1 MDYRDFYIWLDG
13 FMANRSWT
21 TIRESDIKTIQ
32 TKMKE
37 VQHINRNNQPT
48 EIVRT
53 KFSPFEPINIPT
65 PKNPFDITCKTN
77 LDD

>member
-13 FMANRSWT
+13 FMTNRSWT
-21 TIRESDIKTIQ
+21 TITQHDIEMIQ

-37 VQHINRNNQPT
+37 VQQINRNNQPT

-53 KFSPFEPINIPT
+53 KLNPFEPINIPT